1 MSIDLNGARNQWYLD
16 GTGTAGF
23 KTSVHLNLGEIW
35 SETGGADLKVVIV
48 DDGVDTSHSQLV
60 GSISDAYKAT
70 EAASRTD
77 GDPTASEYGHGTAVS
92 GIIAAEAS
100 NSSPVGIAPG
110 VELASLRIF
119 GAGNLSLSNALGHLS
134 DFDIANNSWGYSISF
149 YKADDS
155 GHLTYWRSIESG
167 LNEAVTVGRDGLGTI
182 IVKSAGNSREDGRFA
197 SDDYVANH
205 EGVIVVGAT
214 DHTGKVAYYS
224 TPGANILISA
234 PSSGAGQGISTID
247 RAGSAGYSSGSTTDA
262 FGGTSAAAPMVT
274 GVVALMLEA
283 NPALTYQ
290 EVQDILAMSARHTGS
305 GVGQTPSGNELH
317 SWATNGATHWNGG
330 GMHYSNDYGFGL
342 LDAHQ
347 AVRLAETWSIGRDT
361 NVTSKTGADTGAWF
375 VNPATGVAR
384 SSFVVSD
391 AISVQSVVLTLNSPV
406 SFQSIEGIV
415 LVSPDGTQHTLFESD
430 GAEFS
435 SSGSYSWDF
444 LAQGFRGESS
454 TGIWTVEVDFGGQA
468 ITASQL
474 DASLAVSGQAES
486 DNDVHY
492 YTSEYAEFGSGTLRD
507 TVGTDT
513 INTAA
518 ISEAVVIDLTPGGTS
533 TIDGR
538 SLKVFEDTV
547 IEQIVTGDGDDTIT
561 GNDAANLIWSGRGDD
576 TVAGG
581 AGNDFFFEGLGD
593 DFYNGEGGTDFVYI
607 DSEFGSDLFS
617 FGKVTG
623 TDNIVLTYSN
633 ETNTLQS
640 VERLAFADGT
650 QIAFDND
657 GNAGQI
663 YRIYETAFNRA
674 PDAAGFEAW
683 LQKADDGADLFEIAQ
698 SFVLSQEFS
707 DLYKSFDSVE
717 EKVAAFYVNSLD
729 RAPDAEGLAAWVAAY
744 GGDAIDDGQILLG
757 FSESAE
763 KIILS
768 EKIFDDGF
776 IF

>member
-16 GTGTAGF
+16 GTGAAGF
-23 KTSVHLNLGEIW
+23 KTAVHLNLGEVW
-35 SETGGADLKVVIV
+35 SETGGAGLKVVIV
-48 DDGVDTSHSQLV
+48 DDGVDTSHSQLS
-60 GSISDAYKAT
+60 GSISDAYGAT
-70 EAASRTD
+70 ERAAGAD
-77 GDPTASEYGHGTAVS
+77 GNPTASKYGHGTAVA

-119 GAGNLSLSNALGHLS
+119 GTGNLSLSNALGHLS

-149 YKADDS
+149 YKADNI

-167 LNEAVTVGRDGLGTI
+167 LDEAVTVGRDGLGTI
-182 IVKSAGNSREDGRFA
+182 IVKSAGNSREDGRIA

-205 EGVIVVGAT
+205 EGVIVVGAI
-214 DHTGKVAYYS
+214 DHTGEVSYYS
-224 TPGANILISA
+224 TPGANILVSA
-234 PSSGAGQGISTID
+234 PSSGAGKSVTTID

-305 GVGQTPSGNELH
+305 DIGHAPSGNELY
-317 SWATNGATHWNGG
+317 SWATNGATQWNGG

-361 NVTSKTGADTGAWF
+361 NVTLKTGADTGAWF

-384 SSFVVSD
+384 STLVVSD
-391 AISVQSVVLTLNSPV
+391 TLNIQSVVLTLESPV

-415 LVSPDGTQHTLFESD
+415 LVSPDGTQHTLFESA
-430 GAEFS
+430 GAEFV

-444 LAQGFRGESS
+444 LAQGFRGESA
-454 TGIWTVEVDFGGQA
+454 TGIWTVEVDFGGQT
-468 ITASQL
+468 ISVSQL
-474 DASLAVSGQAES
+474 DASLAISGQAES
-486 DNDVHY
+486 ENDVHY
-492 YTSEYAEFGSGTLRD
+492 YTSEYAEFSSGTLRD
-507 TVGTDT
+507 TIGTDT

-518 ISEAVVIDLTPGGTS
+518 ISEAVEIDLTPGAVS
-533 TIDGR
+533 TIDGA
-538 SLKVFEDTV
+538 SLRIFEDTV
-547 IEQIVTGDGDDTIT
+547 IEQVVTGDGDDTIT
-561 GNDAANLIWSGRGDD
+561 GNDAANLIWSGRGND
-576 TVAGG
+576 TVSGG
-581 AGNDFFFEGLGD
+581 AGNDFFFEGQGD
-593 DFYNGEGGTDFVYI
+593 DFYDGGAGTDFVFI
-607 DSEFGSDLFS
+607 DSDFEADLFS
-617 FGKVTG
+617 FGKITG
-623 TDNIVLTYSN
+623 TDNIMLVHSN
-633 ETNTLQS
+633 EINTLQS

-663 YRIYETAFNRA
+663 YRIYETAFNRT

-707 DLYKSFDSVE
+707 DLYNGFDSVE
-717 EKVAAFYVNSLD
+717 EKVAAFYLNSLD
-729 RAPDAEGLAAWVAAY
+729 RAPDAEGLAAWAAAY
-744 GGDAIDDGQILLG
+744 GSDAVDDGQILLG